1 MRIIEA
7 PRLAAVTTN
16 DHAPDRQSFGILVTF
31 KRPDLLQDHLDRLA
45 RQTLPLDTL
54 LVVDNAGDDGAI
66 RRIAESSVGRAA
78 AGVEYLALSGNPGP
92 AGGFTAGIAHLGDRM
107 SDDDVVVLLDD
118 NDPPW
123 SDKTFAIL
131 RDVFDR
137 VDAETP
143 ALGVVGTWGASLR
156 FGGRLRGAEGDVP
169 EMVDYVA
176 GGGCPHY
183 KAGAARNVGGPTPEL
198 FFGFEELDFGL
209 ALKRA
214 GYSVWSS
221 GRAPEL
227 KMASSAGRKG
237 IGLSVEP
244 PTWRR
249 YYSLRNLIAVLRKDG
264 RWLDAVAMSLV
275 AGIAKPVL
283 NLVVS
288 PRLAMSNLRLNAL
301 ALRHAWTGKLGKL
314 IDPEDLPALLK

>member
-1 MRIIEA
+1 MTTKGQA
-7 PRLAAVTTN
+7 PA
-16 DHAPDRQSFGILVTF
+16 RQSFGILVTF
-31 KRPDLLQDHLDRLA
+31 QRRDLLRDHLDRLA

-54 LVVDNAGDDGAI
+54 LVVDNAGDESI
-66 RRIAESSVGRAA
+66 CSIAEAAAGRAA
-78 AGVEYLALSGNPGP
+78 NHVEYLALPGNPGP

-107 SDDDVVVLLDD
+107 SDDDIVVLLDD

-143 ALGVVGTWGASLR
+143 NLGVVGAWGASLR
-156 FGGRLRGAEGDVP
+156 FGGRLRSADGDVP
-169 EMVDYVA
+169 ELVDYVA

-183 KAGAARNVGGPTPEL
+183 KAGAARTVGGPTPEL

-209 ALKRA
+209 ALQRA

-227 KMASSAGRKG
+227 KMASSIGRKR
-237 IGLSVEP
+237 IGLSVER

-249 YYSLRNLIAVLRKDG
+249 YYSLRNLIAVLRRDG
-264 RWLDAVAMSLV
+264 RGLDALVVSLV

-288 PRLAMSNLRLNAL
+288 PRVAMSNLRLNTL
-301 ALRHAWTGKLGKL
+301 ALRHAWTGRLGKQ
-314 IDPEDLPALLK
+314 IDPEDLPDLLG